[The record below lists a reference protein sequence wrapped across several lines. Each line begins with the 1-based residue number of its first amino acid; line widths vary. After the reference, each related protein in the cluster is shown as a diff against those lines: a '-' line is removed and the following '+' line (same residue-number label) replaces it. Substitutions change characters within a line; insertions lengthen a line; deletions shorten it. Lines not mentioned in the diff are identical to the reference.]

1 MSIKNDLL
9 LRVLEGESV
18 ERPPVWLMRQAGR
31 ILPEYRAIRNA
42 LPDFKALVTNPE
54 LASEVTVQ
62 PVDLLDV
69 DAAIIFSDILV
80 IPEAMGL
87 DYEMIEK
94 VGPRFPTTVVTQEDI
109 NRLRSGIDAADH
121 LEYVYQ
127 AIRVTKDKLHGRVPL
142 IGFSGAP
149 FTLLAYMVEGK
160 GSKTFSR
167 AKSFLYSQPN
177 EAHSLLE
184 KLTETIIAYLK
195 RKVEAGADVIQIFDS
210 WAGVLDQQLYRD
222 FSLRYITEIC
232 KALAPVPV
240 IVFAKGAWFAL
251 EDLAK
256 IPKVAIGLDWQTE
269 PGFARKVFGKERVLQ
284 GNLDPSCLLGPEV
297 NIRRSTRRML
307 DTFGMHHIA
316 NLGHGVYPETQVN
329 AVKAFI
335 EEVKKY
341 QYYT

>member
-1 MSIKNDLL
+1 
-9 LRVLEGESV
+9 
-18 ERPPVWLMRQAGR
+18 MRQAGR

-42 LPDFKALVTNPE
+42 LPDFKSLVTNPE

-62 PVDLLDV
+62 PVDLLNV

-94 VGPRFPTTVVTQEDI
+94 VGPRFPRTIATRQDI
-109 NRLRSGIDAADH
+109 DRLRSGDEAAEH

-127 AIRVTKDKLHGRVPL
+127 AIRLTHEKLRERVPL

-160 GSKTFSR
+160 GSKTFSK
-167 AKSFLYSQPN
+167 AKSFLYSHSA
-177 EAHSLLE
+177 EAHGLLE
-184 KLTETIIAYLK
+184 KLTDTIIAYLK
-195 RKVEAGADVIQIFDS
+195 RKAEAGANLVQVFDS

-222 FSLRYITEIC
+222 FSLRYIKEIC
-232 KALAPVPV
+232 RALAPVPV

-256 IPKVAIGLDWQTE
+256 IPQVAIGLDWQTE
-269 PGFARKVFGKERVLQ
+269 PGFARKVFGQERILQ
-284 GNLDPSCLLGPEV
+284 GNLDPSCLLSPEA
-297 NIRRSTRRML
+297 NIRSHTKRML
-307 DTFGMHHIA
+307 DTFGQHHIA
-316 NLGHGVYPETQVN
+316 NLGHGVYPETSVD

-335 EEVKKY
+335 DEVKTY
-341 QYYT
+341 RYHT